1 MSIFYINFIREVCN
15 DAQSTIVRIC
25 SEGTDG
31 PMMINHTRYAPT
43 LIGNYVKV
51 AARNL
56 MRNKAYSTL
65 NILGLG
71 IAMSCCLLI
80 VLFLQHELQY
90 DQFYTKGDRIYKVV
104 RETYGQGGPRYFY
117 WGTSGSL
124 GSALQRDFPEAETV
138 VRIWPWNVKVE
149 RFSYPRNRST
159 IARKVRES
167 WPRKRLLAAAEEE
180 KGSQL
185 LGNIRGSRSEQ
196 SR

>member
-1 MSIFYINFIREVCN
+1 LHCVEN
-15 DAQSTIVRIC
+15 QHTIKPSVR
-25 SEGTDG
+25 SFGEGTELARQFNQANWEQV
-31 PMMINHTRYAPT
+31 MIKRTRYAPT
-43 LIGNYVKV
+43 LIGNYFKV
-51 AARNL
+51 ATRNL

-124 GSALQRDFPEAETV
+124 GPALQRDFPEAETV

-149 RFSYPRNRST
+149 RQNLLFPT
-159 IARKVRES
+159 
-167 WPRKRLLAAAEEE
+167 RLSLVDKHMFDAFDVEFIQGTPQTAF
-180 KGSQL
+180 
-185 LGNIRGSRSEQ
+185 
-196 SR
+196 